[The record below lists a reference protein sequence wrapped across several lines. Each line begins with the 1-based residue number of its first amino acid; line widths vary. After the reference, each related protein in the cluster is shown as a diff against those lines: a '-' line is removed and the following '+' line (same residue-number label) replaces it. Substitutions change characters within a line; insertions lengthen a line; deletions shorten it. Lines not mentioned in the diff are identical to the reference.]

1 MQLTIR
7 TSDEIG
13 VKIEQIAKNMGLK
26 KSDITRMA
34 LKKFTD
40 EYMNETKDE
49 RPFEKVKHLIG
60 IAESGK
66 KDLGLA
72 HREHIIN
79 KLKNN
84 SWNGIRP
91 R

>member
-7 TSDEIG
+7 TSDE
-13 VKIEQIAKNMGLK
+13 VDLKIKQIAKNMGLK
-26 KSDITRMA
+26 KSDVARMA

-40 EYMNETKDE
+40 EYLSETKSE
-49 RPFEKVKHLIG
+49 RPYEKVKHLIG
-60 IAESGK
+60 VAESGK
-66 KDLGLA
+66 KDLGQA

-84 SWNGIRP
+84 SI
-91 R
+91 

>member
-7 TSDEIG
+7 TSEEISL
-13 VKIEQIAKNMGLK
+13 KIEQIAKNMGLK

-40 EYMNETKDE
+40 EYLNGTQNE
-49 RPFEKVKHLIG
+49 RSYEKVKHLIG

-66 KDLGLA
+66 KDLGQA
-72 HREHIIN
+72 HREHIIK
-79 KLKNN
+79 KLKSN
-84 SWNGIRP
+84 SI
-91 R
+91 